1 MLRKRFIPAFT
12 VLLAIIMV
20 LPLLAACSANNGSD
34 TSNNANNQNNNNNN
48 PDEIPGDG
56 GEDPADS
63 GGASARE
70 QEIIPDYLPDEDYGG
85 YEFNVL
91 VRYDSSVHYA
101 PWEARD
107 IFAEEETGDPIND
120 SVYKRNRYVED
131 KYNCVITQT
140 KKTDY
145 NNLLKRAVNA
155 GEDTYD
161 LFYANLN
168 DITGVA
174 ANGYFYDLMSVPNID
189 LSKPW
194 WDQNAQKSLSIANIL
209 FFCPSNLIIMHND
222 CTSAIVFNKEL
233 IKDYSMEDPYKLVK
247 DGKWTVDRL
256 IAMSKDISKD
266 VNGDGIMNEHDMYG
280 YACYRDSSLSLMH
293 GAGGRIAQKDPDD
306 LPVLTLNSE
315 VAINALNK
323 AFDLMY
329 APSAFNVHKELE
341 GKYDAI
347 YQLTEKMFIENRAL
361 FYWILLHDIEQFR
374 NMDADFGIIPIPK
387 YSETQKDYGCTV
399 NQYHGHAVAIPVT
412 VQDIDRTS
420 VILESLTAKSRY
432 TLLPAY
438 YDISMQRKFT
448 RDEESADMLDIIFD
462 SQVYDLGAIY
472 NFGGYSWDI
481 IWMTMSHNRDI
492 VSLYEKKE
500 KTGLKDIDRIT
511 AKYVDIASR

>member
-1 MLRKRFIPAFT
+1 MLRKRFISAF
-12 VLLAIIMV
+12 MV
-20 LPLLAACSANNGSD
+20 LFALILILPLFAACSANN
-34 TSNNANNQNNNNNN
+34 SNDNTNNTNNQNAQN
-48 PDEIPGDG
+48 EIPADEA
-56 GEDPADS
+56 GEDPAGSGDS
-63 GGASARE
+63 SVRE
-70 QEIIPDYLPDEDYGG
+70 QEIVPDYLPDEDYGG

-91 VRYDSSVHYA
+91 VRYDASVHYA

-107 IFAEEETGDPIND
+107 IYAEEENGDPIND
-120 SVYKRNRYVED
+120 AVYKRNRYVED

-140 KKTDY
+140 KHTDY

-155 GEDTYD
+155 GEDIYD

-174 ANGYFYDLMSVPNID
+174 ANGYFYDLTSVPNID

-233 IKDYSMEDPYKLVK
+233 IRDYGMENPYKLVK
-247 DGKWTVDRL
+247 NGTWTVDKL
-256 IAMSKDISKD
+256 ISMSKDISKD
-266 VNGDGIMNEHDMYG
+266 VNGDGIMDEHDMYG

-293 GAGGRIAQKDPDD
+293 GAGGRISQKDSND
-306 LPVLTLNSE
+306 LPILTLNSE

-347 YQLTEKMFIENRAL
+347 YQLTEKMFIENRSL

-387 YSETQKDYGCTV
+387 YSETQQDYGSTV
-399 NQYHGHAVAIPVT
+399 NQYHGHAVAIPTT
-412 VQDIDRTS
+412 VQNLDRTS
-420 VILESLTAKSRY
+420 VILEALSAKSRY

-438 YDISMQRKFT
+438 YDISLQRKFT

-481 IWMTMSHNRDI
+481 IWMTMSNNRDI

-500 KTGLKDIDRIT
+500 KTGLRDIEKI
-511 AKYVDIASR
+511 AEKYVEIAAQ